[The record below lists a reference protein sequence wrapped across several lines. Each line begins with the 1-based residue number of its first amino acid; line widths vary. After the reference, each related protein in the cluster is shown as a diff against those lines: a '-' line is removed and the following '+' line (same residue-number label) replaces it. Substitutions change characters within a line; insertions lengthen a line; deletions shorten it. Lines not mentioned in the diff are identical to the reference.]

1 MFHLVTW
8 QRFRKTGRPER
19 SWHRFSNEFPC
30 HWCRL
35 TGCFSNTIRAG
46 SKNKLELR
54 AVHLISSPA
63 GRPAPVPGPLNSGTS
78 GRGPVFAGTPGRS
91 APSGSPPAPLKAPAF
106 VRPRQ
111 MHYLHYSQAKAPP
124 PHPVPFASEEVALH
138 ALMNNKREAQRV
150 GNGGRKERYMKRS
163 PVAQHEGEHGPLI
176 WPRRTRV
183 HRQGLNAS

>member
-1 MFHLVTW
+1 MPPRPMFCFTLCYSKASYRNKINAFPPKELYVFFFLLPTLMFHLVTW

-111 MHYLHYSQAKAPP
+111 MHYLHYSQAKAPR
-124 PHPVPFASEEVALH
+124 SICL
-138 ALMNNKREAQRV
+138 
-150 GNGGRKERYMKRS
+150 GRS
-163 PVAQHEGEHGPLI
+163 SFTCAHE
-176 WPRRTRV
+176 
-183 HRQGLNAS
+183 